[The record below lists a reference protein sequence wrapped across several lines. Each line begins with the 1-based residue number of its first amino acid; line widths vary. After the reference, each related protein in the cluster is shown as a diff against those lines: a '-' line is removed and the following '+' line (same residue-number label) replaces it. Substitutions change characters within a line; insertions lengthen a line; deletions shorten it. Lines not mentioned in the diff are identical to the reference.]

1 MKTVRLKIPHTLK
14 FFFKLQHLA
23 WFVPLDPDVTGTPS
37 LTENGQTPSNAEKS
51 TLNDG
56 DTSERTDKDTL
67 ALPLVPDDQQPCGEE
82 GGGEDGI
89 DGLEQTNKDV

>member
-51 TLNDG
+51 TLDDG
-56 DTSERTDKDTL
+56 DTGERTDKDSL
-67 ALPLVPDDQQPCGEE
+67 ALPLVPDDRQPCREE
-82 GGGEDGI
+82 RGGEDGI